1 MALLTGFILV
11 LFLGIFHHYALRSLD
26 RLKRNVGGA
35 SIGGLARIGA
45 ADLTLI
51 VIFSGLL
58 VIHTI
63 EILIFSG
70 IYAML
75 LPLEWTGSLEGSFSG
90 SANDFIYFSGINYA
104 TLGYTQ
110 IKTDG
115 PIRLISMMQSL
126 GGFMVLTWSATFV
139 YAAWSEKF
147 GTNK

>member
-35 SIGGLARIGA
+35 

-63 EILIFSG
+63 EILIFAG

-75 LPLEWTGSLEGSFSG
+75 LPLEWTGSLDGSFTG
-90 SANDFIYFSGINYA
+90 SVNDFIYFSGINYA